1 MFKGIINYILNNIF
15 KIKTET
21 TEKEIDD
28 NSKYA
33 KIYSNIDDI
42 NFNAIFSNKLA
53 NYTISDSNM
62 NIEGDNQRVD
72 LLNKTGQSMWKKAK
86 KIVSMAFGYGGAL
99 RVAGIGIRLIRCVY
113 CNSRIA
119 YSS

>member
-1 MFKGIINYILNNIF
+1 MFKNIIQYILNYVF

-21 TEKEIDD
+21 TDKEIND

-33 KIYSNIDDI
+33 RVYENIDNI

-53 NYTISDSNM
+53 NYTISDSAM
-62 NIEGDNQRVD
+62 NIVGENARVD

-86 KIVSMAFGYGGAL
+86 KISGYQFCISTNKKFKKDKYK
-99 RVAGIGIRLIRCVY
+99 RKYKRKKSYR
-113 CNSRIA
+113 S
-119 YSS
+119 